1 MQMKTRIFEDWLATF
16 RSSINE
22 YNYYTDFEK
31 VYYNV
36 ENLKV
41 EINILNSLVGSKNI
55 ESDFE
60 NLLKKYPECLK
71 AMPILLAVRSTEIYC
86 QDEKSATNYFFDKIT
101 NSIEEYKYF
110 MQQTGLFNL
119 IESHIISNLYDYV
132 TGVEVGLDSNGRK
145 NRGGHQ
151 MENLVE
157 NFLKKIEVKYFK
169 EMYLNEVEEKFKIDL
184 SAISAKG
191 TSTKR
196 FDFVVET
203 EEKIFG
209 IETNFYTSGGSKLN
223 ETARS
228 YKMIAEE
235 AKQIKNFEFIWI
247 TDGKGWNF
255 AKRNLKETFLVLE
268 NLYNINDL
276 EKGIFYKIFAEK
288 NLVALK

>member
-1 MQMKTRIFEDWLATF
+1 MKTRIFEDWLKTF
-16 RSSINE
+16 RKSIND

-31 VYYNV
+31 VYANV

-60 NLLKKYPECLK
+60 KILAKYPECLK
-71 AMPILLAVRSTEIYC
+71 VIPILLAVRNTEIFC
-86 QDEKSATNYFFDKIT
+86 KDTNYFFAKMK
-101 NSIEEYKYF
+101 NSVEEYKYF
-110 MQQTGLFNL
+110 MRQTGLFDL
-119 IESHIISNLYDYV
+119 IENHIISNLYDYV

-157 NFLKKIEVKYFK
+157 SFLKKSAVEYYK

-184 SAISAKG
+184 SAISAND
-191 TSTKR
+191 TTTKR
-196 FDFVVET
+196 FDFVVRSS
-203 EEKIFG
+203 EKIFG
-209 IETNFYTSGGSKLN
+209 IETNFYTAGGSKLN

-235 AKQIKNFEFIWI
+235 SRQIKNFEFIWI
-247 TDGKGWNF
+247 TDGEGWKS
-255 AKRNLKETFLVLE
+255 AKRNLKETFFVLE
-268 NLYNINDL
+268 NLYNIKDL
-276 EKGIFYKIFAEK
+276 ENGILQEIF
-288 NLVALK
+288 L

>member
-1 MQMKTRIFEDWLATF
+1 MKTRIFEDWLKTF
-16 RSSINE
+16 RKSIND

-31 VYYNV
+31 VYANV

-60 NLLKKYPECLK
+60 KILSKYPECLK
-71 AMPILLAVRSTEIYC
+71 VIPILLAVRNTEIFC
-86 QDEKSATNYFFDKIT
+86 KDTNYFFAKIK
-101 NSIEEYKYF
+101 NSVEEYKYF
-110 MQQTGLFNL
+110 MRQTGLFEL
-119 IESHIISNLYDYV
+119 IKSHIISNLYDYV
-132 TGVEVGLDSNGRK
+132 TGVEVGLDTNARK
-145 NRGGHQ
+145 VRGGHQ

-157 NFLKKIEVKYFK
+157 SFLKKANVKYFK
-169 EMYLNEVEEKFKIDL
+169 EMYLTKIEEKFNMDL
-184 SAISAKG
+184 SAISAGG

-203 EEKIFG
+203 AEKIFG
-209 IETNFYTSGGSKLN
+209 IETNFYNTQGSKLN

-235 AKQIKNFEFIWI
+235 SKQIKNFEFVWI
-247 TDGKGWNF
+247 TDGEGWQS

-268 NLYNINDL
+268 NLYNIKDL
-276 EKGIFYKIFAEK
+276 ENGIFEKIFF
-288 NLVALK
+288 VI